1 MRGCLRG
8 RVPLHP
14 RLPTGCAPT
23 SRLYG
28 WGGRGSDRRSHP
40 PEAAQSWRW
49 VQARGLRVDT
59 SWFAAPRPDPRVHQ
73 PAGPAMIEPGPE
85 SHASALGNPGAVCVC
100 VCVCVCAGAGG
111 RLCSLQRRVQ
121 PPVQTLEGTLR
132 GDPPATQSSR
142 TDLQETWPP
151 AAL

>member
-1 MRGCLRG
+1 MGVFPSIFPC
-8 RVPLHP
+8 P
-14 RLPTGCAPT
+14 RAVLPPAGFIAGEAEARTGAATHLGPHRAGIG
-23 SRLYG
+23 SR
-28 WGGRGSDRRSHP
+28 P
-40 PEAAQSWRW
+40 
-49 VQARGLRVDT
+49 RGLRVDT
-59 SWFAAPRPDPRVHQ
+59 SWFAAPRPEPRVHQ

-85 SHASALGNPGAVCVC
+85 SHASASGNPGAVCVC

-121 PPVQTLEGTLR
+121 PPAQTLEGTLR
-132 GDPPATQSSR
+132 GDPPAARSSR